1 MAFSQG
7 QVVLPQFA
15 AWPEVSVAD
24 ISVAAQNQ
32 NKPTLAKNTPNGVT
46 AGNITVATARRLFL
60 ATVTNPGANNYFL
73 QIFDAAAQPVD
84 GTTPLVSIP
93 CNAGTNQYF
102 ESTSGYPLQ
111 NGLVACV
118 STTQGTLTIGSAD
131 CVFAVTY
138 SE

>member
-1 MAFSQG
+1 MLFRS
-7 QVVLPQFA
+7 
-15 AWPEVSVAD
+15 
-24 ISVAAQNQ
+24 
-32 NKPTLAKNTPNGVT
+32 KPTLAKNTANGAT
-46 AGNITVATARRLFL
+46 ANSIVAATARRLFL
-60 ATVTNPGANNYFL
+60 AMVTNPGANNYFL
-73 QIFDAAAQPVD
+73 QIFDAAAQPSN

-93 CNAGTNQYF
+93 CNAGTTQYF

-118 STTQGTLTIGSAD
+118 STTQGTLTLGSAD